1 MQDLTLSA
9 MFHCAAAQTQQLI
22 IINVWPLC
30 RLFAF
35 LAQHRSEYVVAP
47 EDVAAKQASNSGGS
61 TTSSPGDS
69 QIHAD
74 TPEQRLMQ

>member
-1 MQDLTLSA
+1 MS
-9 MFHCAAAQTQQLI
+9 
-22 IINVWPLC
+22 WPLC

-35 LAQHRSEYVVAP
+35 LAEHRSEYVVDP
-47 EDVAAKQASNSGGS
+47 QDIAAKQASNSGGS